1 MQIVLIYNH
10 ITCNRSFCN
19 VNLFFPSLPKVQL
32 RIKSQAPQPVPWQRK
47 QWQGWTCR
55 PKSPVQGEVTK
66 SYATDLISSM
76 TSWIWIPWLKK
87 MLSAIF
93 GCMSSVWE
101 STLSNCYDILSSSRF
116 FNFTYIW
123 CYQSSMQLSH
133 SGGFISKNC
142 KTSFKKLK
150 SSMACRIFRKSKT
163 TLWVWFFPESSRVR
177 ISPSFPTIAA
187 YPVDLPNAGV
197 ALSNLTIFQM
207 RCCQHR
213 EMFKIGKK
221 ILETWNICAI
231 VWI

>member
-1 MQIVLIYNH
+1 MPVKCVREYFIKLI
-10 ITCNRSFCN
+10 
-19 VNLFFPSLPKVQL
+19 
-32 RIKSQAPQPVPWQRK
+32 
-47 QWQGWTCR
+47 
-55 PKSPVQGEVTK
+55 
-66 SYATDLISSM
+66 
-76 TSWIWIPWLKK
+76 
-87 MLSAIF
+87 
-93 GCMSSVWE
+93 
-101 STLSNCYDILSSSRF
+101 SNCYDILNSSRL
-116 FNFTYIW
+116 FNYTYIW

-142 KTSFKKLK
+142 KTSLKKLK
-150 SSMACRIFRKSKT
+150 SSMACRIFWKSKT

-221 ILETWNICAI
+221 YWKHEIYVKMYEYVSKLEAPNSYGMEVLTWKCTVDYQQNNYQVHSITNVVSGPPLLWCHALNSKSVAMGRFCFHRKTHVLPKWCLLDASWLI
-231 VWI
+231 IHPVA